1 MGRKRLES
9 RCQDCGATFLGTYH
23 RQYLCGECRPEI
35 SRARARVGMACLI
48 CGGSLDTHPMAGA
61 CFQSVKRRSY
71 GT

>member
-71 GT
+71 